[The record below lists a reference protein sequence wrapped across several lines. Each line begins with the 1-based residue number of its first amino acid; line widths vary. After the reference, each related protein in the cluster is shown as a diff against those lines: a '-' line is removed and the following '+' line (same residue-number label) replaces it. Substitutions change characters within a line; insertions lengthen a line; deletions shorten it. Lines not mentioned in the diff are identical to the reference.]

1 MAQKKDTLM
10 IEAIGLTKYFDS
22 FKAIEDITFNVEKGE
37 IVGFIG
43 PNGSG
48 KTTTMRILTC
58 FMPPSK
64 GTARIAGYDIL
75 ENSLEVRRH
84 IGYMPEGAPLYTNLP
99 VETYLE
105 FVAEMKG
112 MEHSEIKKRIGEVM
126 EICGIAHVAK
136 RFIENLS
143 KGYRQRVCLAQTILN
158 DPEVLILDE
167 PTIGLDPKQVVEVRN
182 LIKELSGQR
191 TVLLSSHIL
200 SEISMICDRV
210 IIINRGK
217 VVAEDTIDNLAKKAQ
232 EERQLILKVKAPEEK
247 IDLMLKDLG
256 AKVLS
261 KELDKDEG
269 NDVLRYRIET
279 KEDLRDVISEKV
291 IENNW
296 KLLEIGLKKMSLEEI
311 YLKLIGEEKR

>member
-112 MEHSEIKKRIGEVM
+112 MEHSEIKRRIGEVM

-256 AKVLS
+256 AKILS

>member
-256 AKVLS
+256 AKILS